1 MLILYCNNNINI
13 RNGININ
20 GGIIMDQLKQKN
32 VNGNNGK
39 ASFLDSFF
47 KLSENN
53 TTVKTEIIAGITT
66 FITMAYIIFV
76 NPGVLMQAGMN
87 EQGLLGDAAVKAGIN
102 ALNDSV
108 VAAVFAAT
116 CISAA
121 IGTFIMGFYANV
133 PFAQAPGMGLN
144 AFFTFSVCLTLGYTW
159 QQALAAVFISGILF
173 IIITLTSLREKIVDA
188 IPQNLK
194 LAISGGIGLFI
205 ALIGF
210 KSGSIIV
217 ANPATLVG
225 FGNFTDPHTILTLI
239 GITITA
245 ILMSRNIKGSIL
257 IGILLTTLAGIPLGI
272 TKLVSLHNLVSAP
285 PSIAPTFLKLDLKGL
300 LNIGN
305 SGIAG
310 AILNVLMVVISFS
323 LVDMF
328 DTIGTLVGTA
338 QKANM
343 LDENGRMKNMN
354 KALMADA
361 VATASGA
368 LLGTSTVTTYVESTA
383 GISQGGRTGLTSVVT
398 GILFLLAMFF
408 TGLVGIV
415 PAEATAPALIIVG
428 VLMMGAVTKINFDD
442 FTEAL
447 PAFFTIAIM
456 PFSYSI
462 ANGIA
467 SGLIFYPIVKLVTGR
482 GKEVHPIVYV
492 LAILFIIRF
501 AILPK

>member
-1 MLILYCNNNINI
+1 MQQKIKEKNNSSEP
-13 RNGININ
+13 
-20 GGIIMDQLKQKN
+20 K
-32 VNGNNGK
+32 
-39 ASFLDSFF
+39 SFLDSYF

-53 TTVKTEIIAGITT
+53 TNVKTEIIAGITT

-87 EQGLLGDAAVKAGIN
+87 VQGLFGDAAVSAGIS
-102 ALNDSV
+102 ALNDPIVRSI
-108 VAAVFAAT
+108 FAAT

-121 IGTFIMGFYANV
+121 IGTFIMGLYAKV

-144 AFFTFSVCLTLGYTW
+144 AFFTYGVCISLGYTW
-159 QQALAAVFISGILF
+159 QQALAAIFISGLLF
-173 IIITLTSLREKIVDA
+173 IAITLTSIREKIVDS

-194 LAISGGIGLFI
+194 FAISAGIGLFI
-205 ALIGF
+205 ALIGL
-210 KSGSIIV
+210 KSGHIIV
-217 ANPATLVG
+217 ADPATLVA
-225 FGNFTDPHTILTLI
+225 FGDFTQSGTVLTII
-239 GITITA
+239 GVAITA
-245 ILMSRNIKGSIL
+245 VLMARGVKGAIL
-257 IGILLTTLAGIPLGI
+257 IGIILTTIAGIPLGI
-272 TKLVSLHNLVSAP
+272 THVAPLNQLFSAP
-285 PSIAPTFLKLDLKGL
+285 PSLAPTLFQLDLKGL
-300 LNIGN
+300 LNVGQ
-305 SGIAG
+305 GGVAG
-310 AILNVLMVVISFS
+310 AILSVFMVVISFS

-343 LDENGRMKNMN
+343 LDENGRMPNMN

-361 VATASGA
+361 VATTCGA
-368 LLGTSTVTTYVESTA
+368 LLGTSTVTTFVESTA
-383 GISQGGRTGLTSVVT
+383 GISEGGRTGLTSVVT
-398 GILFLLAMFF
+398 GILFLLAMFC

-456 PFSYSI
+456 PFTYSI

-467 SGLIFYPIVKLVTGR
+467 AGIIFYPIVKVTT
-482 GKEVHPIVYV
+482 GKAKDVNPVVYI
-492 LAILFIIRF
+492 LAALFILRF
-501 AILPK
+501 TILPK